1 MAQFVTH
8 IQPTLIEASQGHIP
22 HHYHQGNQHQSHL
35 PHSSHFNHESH
46 YMPESVR
53 GQPPQPPHQ
62 HHHSKQQQ
70 QQHRHRKHVASN
82 VSTVQGG
89 NHHPLGVRFFIFLVY
104 LLSVWCWLLYNK
116 QQSLC

>member
-53 GQPPQPPHQ
+53 GQPPQPPHP

-70 QQHRHRKHVASN
+70 HHHRKHGAHN

-89 NHHPLGVRFFIFLVY
+89 NHHPIGVSFFFVVFCFKIFVVY
-104 LLSVWCWLLYNK
+104 LRALSLVL
-116 QQSLC
+116 